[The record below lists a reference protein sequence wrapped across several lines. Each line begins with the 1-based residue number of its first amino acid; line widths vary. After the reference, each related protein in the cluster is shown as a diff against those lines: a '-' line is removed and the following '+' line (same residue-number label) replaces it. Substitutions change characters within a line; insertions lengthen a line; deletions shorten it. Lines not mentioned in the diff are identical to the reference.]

1 MRHVTILL
9 LAVFAL
15 AALPAAADQSIPLAR
30 GENPAVLNLDGEYRI
45 MGTMLTPFAVDADG
59 NTLDQTAA
67 FDQRLRAGVHLSYR
81 RFRVGTDWDLFTGQ
95 LFGDTWGFE
104 LDERRRY
111 VNSVVAKESFVPRRA
126 AATLAWPAVMVEA
139 GLVCSHWGLGLM
151 ANDGAHDPLF
161 GRADF
166 GDRVVRVRVTAKPL
180 YLAKDHPKRD
190 TLHLTGAF
198 DWVIADDMARHD
210 RRQRAFQG
218 IFSLL
223 YADAADNRLG
233 VYAVYRHQDEL
244 DEDRGTRAGAVD
256 LFGQFPLALTSSGWG
271 LVAAAEG
278 ALIAGTTD
286 RATTYASPE
295 QVSVLSGGAAGV
307 VTVHSPA
314 KRFQV
319 HLRSGFA
326 TGDPETD
333 DGTSRDFTFD
343 RDFDVGMVLFDQL
356 LGGIEGG
363 TYDLLT
369 DPTSSPPP
377 DGVEAIATEGAFR
390 RAVFVQPVLQGSPR
404 PWLDLRLGLLLAGGS
419 VYYAHPYYSFRAGG
433 TPRNHLDE
441 PTGGRHL
448 GTEIDWAIRVGGS
461 IKPKIDGSPLLHV
474 IVQGGHL
481 APGSALQGEESEA
494 IHQLLLTG
502 RFRW

>member
-1 MRHVTILL
+1 MNRLNT
-9 LAVFAL
+9 FAL
-15 AALPAAADQSIPLAR
+15 ALFIVAALPAAATQSLPLGK
-30 GENPAVLNLDGEYRI
+30 GETPAVIALDGEYR
-45 MGTMLTPFAVDADG
+45 LTSTLLSAFPVDADG
-59 NTLDQTAA
+59 NTLDQAKV
-67 FDQRLRAGVHLSYR
+67 FDQRLRAGVHLSYL
-81 RFRVGTDWDLFTGQ
+81 RFRVGTEWDLFTGQ

-111 VNSVVAKESFVPRRA
+111 ENSVIARESFVPRRA
-126 AATLAWPAVMVEA
+126 AVTLAWPAVMVEA
-139 GLVCSHWGLGLM
+139 GLVTSHWGLGLM
-151 ANDGAHDPLF
+151 ANDGAHDPMF
-161 GRADF
+161 GRSDF

-180 YLAKDHPKRD
+180 YLAKGHPKRD

-198 DWVIADDMARHD
+198 DWVVADDMARHSQ
-210 RRQRAFQG
+210 RQRAFQG

-223 YADAADNRLG
+223 YADAASNRLG

-271 LVAAAEG
+271 LLAAAEG
-278 ALIAGTTD
+278 AVIAGSTD

-295 QVSVLSGGAAGV
+295 RVSVFSGGAAGV
-307 VTVHSPA
+307 VTVHSPQ
-314 KRFQV
+314 KRFQA
-319 HLRSGFA
+319 HLRSGIA
-326 TGDPETD
+326 SGDPETD
-333 DGTSRDFTFD
+333 DGVSRDFTFD
-343 RDFDVGMVLFDQL
+343 RDFDVGMILFDQL
-356 LGGIEGG
+356 MGGIEGG

-377 DGVEAIATEGAFR
+377 DGVEALATEGAFR
-390 RAVFVQPVLQGSPR
+390 RAVFVQPVLQGAPR

-419 VYYAHPYYSFRAGG
+419 VLYAHPYYSFRAGG
-433 TPRNHLDE
+433 VPTNHLGE

-448 GTEIDWAIRVGGS
+448 GTEVDWAIRIGGP
-461 IKPKIDGSPLLHV
+461 IKPKLDGSPDAHFL
-474 IVQGGHL
+474 IQGAHL
-481 APGSALQGEESEA
+481 ALGSALKGEDSGP

>member
-1 MRHVTILL
+1 MRCTTLLLVTIL
-9 LAVFAL
+9 AGVAG
-15 AALPAAADQSIPLAR
+15 PAAASQSIALGQ
-30 GENPAVLNLDGEYRI
+30 GESPAVLNLDGEYRL
-45 MGTMLTPFAVDADG
+45 MGTLLSAFPVDADG
-59 NTLDQTAA
+59 NELDQSAV
-67 FDQRLRAGVHLSYR
+67 FDQRLRAGIHLGYR
-81 RFRVGTDWDLFTGQ
+81 SFRVGTEWDLFTGQ

-111 VNSVVAKESFVPRRA
+111 INSVVAKESFVPRRA

-151 ANDGAHDPLF
+151 ANDGAHDPMF
-161 GRADF
+161 GRNDF

-223 YADAADNRLG
+223 YADAASNRLG
-233 VYAVYRHQDEL
+233 IYAVYRHQDEL

-256 LFGQFPLALTSSGWG
+256 LFGQFPIALTSSGWG

-278 ALIAGTTD
+278 AMIAGTTD
-286 RATTYASPE
+286 RATTYSSPE

-319 HLRSGFA
+319 HLRSGVA
-326 TGDPETD
+326 SGDSDPD
-333 DGTSRDFTFD
+333 DGTTRDFTFD

-356 LGGIEGG
+356 MGGIEGG

-377 DGVEAIATEGAFR
+377 DGVEALATEGAFR
-390 RAVFVQPVLQGSPR
+390 RAMFVQPVLQGTPL

-448 GTEIDWAIRVGGS
+448 GTEIDWAVRIGGP
-461 IKPKIDGSPLLHV
+461 IKPTLETSPTVHV
-474 IVQGGHL
+474 LIQGAHL
-481 APGSALQGEESEA
+481 ALGSALQGEDA
-494 IHQLLLTG
+494 GPIHQLLLTG